1 MKARAPAGLRALAT
15 ALVLVAASVAGS
27 PAAAVELQR
36 EATSGLEY
44 LEIVTGGGLATDPL
58 PVVVAIH
65 GLGDRP
71 ESFRLLLDDLPT
83 KARVILPRGPMPHGE
98 DGFSWFDFH
107 TDDEE
112 GARRLGEGVRS
123 AAARVADL
131 MVALAA
137 EHGGPTRGVVCGFS
151 QGGMLSFAVAATRPD
166 LVAVAVP
173 VSGYL
178 PTALWPAERPKTRPL
193 PRILALHGEA
203 DRLIS
208 AESSRWSVEALRS
221 NGFDTS
227 LRTWPGVGHAMVP
240 DIRAALVTAV
250 VGAVENLSAPGTVL
264 EGPPPQLPMPTAPAT
279 PASEAA
285 PPDATR
291 VTPEATP
298 GAVPSPPAA
307 AVSR

>member
-1 MKARAPAGLRALAT
+1 MRKPGLARLRSLAAAFGLAAGLLSA
-15 ALVLVAASVAGS
+15 S
-27 PAAAVELQR
+27 PAPAVELQR

-83 KARVILPRGPMPHGE
+83 KARVILPRGPMPHGD

-123 AAARVADL
+123 AALRLADL

-137 EHGGPTRGVVCGFS
+137 EHGGPARSVVCGFS

-178 PTALWPAERPKTRPL
+178 PTALWPSERPKTRPL

-208 AESSRWSVEALRS
+208 AQAARWTVEALRS

-240 DIRAALVTAV
+240 DIRAALVAAV
-250 VGAVENLSAPGTVL
+250 VGAVEELSAPGTVL
-264 EGPPPQLPMPTAPAT
+264 EGPPAQMPAT
-279 PASEAA
+279 PAPAA
-285 PPDATR
+285 SPSDATR
-291 VTPEATP
+291 LAPDGTP
-298 GAVPSPPAA
+298 GNVPSPPAA
-307 AVSR
+307 AASR

>member
-1 MKARAPAGLRALAT
+1 MSTRVPARLRALAM
-15 ALVLVAASVAGS
+15 ALVLVAASVARS

-112 GARRLGEGVRS
+112 GALRLGEGVRS

-137 EHGGPTRGVVCGFS
+137 EHGGPTRGVICGFS

-178 PTALWPAERPKTRPL
+178 PTALWPSERPRTRPL

-250 VGAVENLSAPGTVL
+250 VGAVETLSAPGTVL
-264 EGPPPQLPMPTAPAT
+264 EGPPPQL

-307 AVSR
+307 AASR